1 MITIP
6 TFPFYILKI
15 ITNNKNMKK
24 ILFII
29 ILCMFSLLSCQ
40 SKQHKKIN
48 VIDKTIKLNEEIEV
62 KYPSINDSIDNLLLD
77 NVKNTYNYIINNYDT
92 IPNFSYQ
99 SYVNKKYISYLVN
112 YKYLDKEMIQA
123 YNYDLNNGKEI
134 YFNISKIIEEINSN
148 HNFNYNLNSLDQ
160 GFLNIIINNQNIDIY
175 LSKYLTNKDIQTI
188 SVPFKEEYLLNE
200 KIEILPSGCKK
211 IALTFD
217 DGPSTKTKEIVDL
230 LQELNIKATFFVLG
244 CNVKYY
250 KDELEYIYEQG
261 HEIGNHSY
269 SHPNFKNL
277 TLSEG
282 LEEIEKTQDIIYEV
296 IKHYPRVF
304 RFPYGAI
311 NKEVLKKITL
321 PTVLWSAD
329 SLDWKRYDS
338 NIIINKVKKETHEN
352 GILLFHDFKYYNY
365 SAIKTVI
372 NDLKKDGYTFVTLS
386 ELFGFYSD
394 DDIKLGNVYYYKK

>member
-1 MITIP
+1 MP
-6 TFPFYILKI
+6 TFSVYILKV

-29 ILCMFSLLSCQ
+29 ILCIFSLLSCQ
-40 SKQHKKIN
+40 SKQKIN
-48 VIDKTIKLNEEIEV
+48 VIDKTIKLTEEIEV
-62 KYPSINDSIDNLLLD
+62 KYPSVNDNIDNFLLD

-99 SYVNKKYISYLVN
+99 SYVNNKYISYLLN
-112 YKYLDKEMIQA
+112 YKYLDKEIIKT

-134 YFNISKIIEEINSN
+134 YFDSSKIIEEINHNSN
-148 HNFNYNLNSLDQ
+148 YHLNKSDQ
-160 GFLNIIINNQNIDIY
+160 GFLNIMINHQNIDIY
-175 LSKYLTNKDIQTI
+175 LSKYLTNKDLQTI
-188 SVPFKEEYLLNE
+188 TIPFKEEYLLNE
-200 KIEILPSGCKK
+200 KVEILSSSCKK

-217 DGPSTKTKEIVDL
+217 DGPSSKTKEIVDL

-250 KDELEYIYEQG
+250 KKELKYIYEHD

-277 TLSEG
+277 TLNEG
-282 LEEIEKTQDIIYEV
+282 LEEIEKTQNIIYNE
-296 IKHYPRVF
+296 IKYYPRIF

-311 NKEVLKKITL
+311 NKEVLKELTL

-365 SAIKTVI
+365 NAIKTIV

-386 ELFGFYSD
+386 ELLGFYSD
-394 DDIKLGNVYYYKK
+394 IDIKLGNVYY